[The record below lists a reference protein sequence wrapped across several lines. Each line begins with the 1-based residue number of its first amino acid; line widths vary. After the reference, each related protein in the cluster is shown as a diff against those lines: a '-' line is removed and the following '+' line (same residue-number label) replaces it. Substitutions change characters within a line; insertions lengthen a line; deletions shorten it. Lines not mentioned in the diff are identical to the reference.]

1 MVNVSLIR
9 SVATGSIAAGVAVL
23 CWFNRLPRRDQ
34 DEAEEV
40 ARGYGSWLVGKAR
53 ERLADDDPSGSV
65 RLPR

>member
-23 CWFNRLPRRDQ
+23 CWFNRLPKRDQ
-34 DEAEEV
+34 DEAERV

-53 ERLADDDPSGSV
+53 ERLADDDSSGPIH
-65 RLPR
+65 LPR